1 MLAARLVD
9 VEYDVALKITED
21 FVGQQV
27 VEVSQ
32 TCWFL
37 YVILHFSV
45 RINCD
50 RNMFSE
56 KNGVHGLCDWRQHQ
70 SIRFSSVPYSQML
83 CQKAHASVEGELAD
97 ILSCE
102 FRLLNC

>member
-21 FVGQQV
+21 FGGQQV

-32 TCWFL
+32 TCWFFH
-37 YVILHFSV
+37 VILHFSV

-50 RNMFSE
+50 GNMFSE
-56 KNGVHGLCDWRQHQ
+56 KNGERGLVFWGDNI
-70 SIRFSSVPYSQML
+70 SLS
-83 CQKAHASVEGELAD
+83 GLAVY
-97 ILSCE
+97 LTHRCYAKKPTPP
-102 FRLLNC
+102 